1 MVRIEVP
8 DEHNR
13 GHIAI
18 AGTPPN
24 ESETRLGAPRVEDI
38 RVSDRYPRDVQIRR
52 DDDGQRYVG
61 VKAEYAEKV
70 RQFFADEYGVAYD
83 DDGLIT
89 GDTTDEPDPNEPDT
103 TPDGESEPNDDA
115 DATDRPAPPD
125 DTGEAHW
132 NAVVTAIKSGA
143 YDDSL
148 GAIEDNDDRQSVQ
161 NAVGER
167 REVLN

>member
-8 DEHNR
+8 DDHDR
-13 GHIAI
+13 GHIAL

-24 ESETRLGAPRVEDI
+24 ASETRLGAPREEDI

-52 DDDGQRYVG
+52 DEDGQRYVG
-61 VKAEYAEKV
+61 VKAKYAGKIREFFAEK
-70 RQFFADEYGVAYD
+70 YSVAYD

-89 GDTTDEPDPNEPDT
+89 GDTTDEPDPAET
-103 TPDGESEPNDDA
+103 AEGESETNDESE
-115 DATDRPAPPD
+115 ATDRPAPPD
-125 DTGEAHW
+125 ETETAHW

-148 GAIEDNDDRQSVQ
+148 GTLEDNDDRQSVQ
-161 NAVGER
+161 NAISER
-167 REVLN
+167 REVLD